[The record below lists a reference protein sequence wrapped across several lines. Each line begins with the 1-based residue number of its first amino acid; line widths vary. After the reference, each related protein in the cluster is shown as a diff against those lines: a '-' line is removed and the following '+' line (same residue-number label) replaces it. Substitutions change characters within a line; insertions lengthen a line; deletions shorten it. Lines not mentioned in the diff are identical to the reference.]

1 MIRIAACIVALALL
15 GGSATVVLPEAERA
29 LSLRLAADDPAHL
42 AELRLQEAFSADAAA
57 KEVETALAADDI
69 EMAESFLALAD
80 ARGIA
85 ISGELRN
92 RVKAARTAKEQV
104 RRIASRFSK
113 GFVTGNAEGVE
124 GLAGAAVGDLL
135 VYGDIRDLVREGAHW
150 VRGEKIDPVMAGLA
164 TAGLAVTAGTYFM
177 SGAGTPARA
186 GVSIFKVARRTGR
199 MSAGL
204 AADAARLAR
213 SGRAARA
220 VDSLADLGR
229 IESKAGARAALEGIR
244 HADEVADLARVGRL
258 AEKNGTATLA
268 VLKTL
273 GRGALVLG
281 AGAVTGALWV
291 MGAATNIFLLV
302 VTVCTI
308 FAWLVR
314 GFWRT
319 GTAAWRVGRF
329 TAVRMAAPA

>member
-1 MIRIAACIVALALL
+1 
-15 GGSATVVLPEAERA
+15 
-29 LSLRLAADDPAHL
+29 LRLK
-42 AELRLQEAFSADAAA
+42 ETFSADAAA
-57 KEVETALAADDI
+57 KEIDAALAADDI

-80 ARGIA
+80 ARGVA
-85 ISGELRN
+85 ISGELRS
-92 RVKAARTAKEQV
+92 RIEAAQTAREQV
-104 RRIASRFSK
+104 RRVASRFGK

-135 VYGDIRDLVREGAHW
+135 VYGDIRDLVREGAQW
-150 VRGEKIDPVMAGLA
+150 VRGEKVDPVMAGLA

-186 GVSIFKVARRTGR
+186 GVTIFKAARRTGKITA
-199 MSAGL
+199 SFV
-204 AADAARLAR
+204 ADAGRLAR

-220 VDSLADLGR
+220 VETFADLGR

-258 AEKNGTATLA
+258 AEKNGSATLA

-302 VTVCTI
+302 VTICTI

-314 GFWRT
+314 GFWRS
-319 GTAAWRVGRF
+319 GRFAWRMGRF
-329 TAVRMAAPA
+329 VSIRMSAPA